1 MKKYIFER
9 SLSYLLLGLTDFY
22 ATNNCLA
29 NITTHSWINFKNIIH
44 TTYVVLHSYLANIR
58 STPHVVRPLTHN
70 SSHFAYSSPEVS
82 RKRFA
87 LVCQRIISNETT
99 KRTMAY
105 TKKTI
110 AIALIAFTA
119 LLCAVI
125 VPTKNS
131 RQNKSSGSSQ
141 STATVS
147 SATSNQEAVPAMLSD
162 VPSITPSAVP
172 SSLSLPEKK
181 ETALASDYSSGSPSD
196 IPSKIPTSAP
206 IPLSD
211 YPSIVPSSW
220 GTPEPTIKEDRWL
233 TEADMVHGRRV
244 RALREH

>member
-1 MKKYIFER
+1 
-9 SLSYLLLGLTDFY
+9 
-22 ATNNCLA
+22 
-29 NITTHSWINFKNIIH
+29 
-44 TTYVVLHSYLANIR
+44 
-58 STPHVVRPLTHN
+58 
-70 SSHFAYSSPEVS
+70 
-82 RKRFA
+82 
-87 LVCQRIISNETT
+87 
-99 KRTMAY
+99 MAY

-125 VPTKNS
+125 IPSKNS
-131 RQNKSSGSSQ
+131 RQDKSSGSSQ
-141 STATVS
+141 STATV

-162 VPSITPSAVP
+162 FPSMTPSAVP
-172 SSLSLPEKK
+172 SSLSLPEKRT
-181 ETALASDYSSGSPSD
+181 TALPSDYPSG

-220 GTPEPTIKEDRWL
+220 GTPEPTLKRDRWL
-233 TEADMVHGRRV
+233 TEDDMVHGQRV